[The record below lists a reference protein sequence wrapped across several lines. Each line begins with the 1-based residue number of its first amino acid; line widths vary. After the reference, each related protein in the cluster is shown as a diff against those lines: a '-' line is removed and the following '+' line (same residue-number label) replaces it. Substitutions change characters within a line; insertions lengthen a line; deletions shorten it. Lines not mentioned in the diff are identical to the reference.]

1 MERVLWG
8 LFGLLRR
15 GTGRDVEE
23 ATRERPRGRAHREQ
37 SGWSWFFILFSGSG
51 CNLNLQRARLQDFS
65 FFSFNIFF
73 KHPIMDV
80 ACASFWTL
88 IMRK

>member
-1 MERVLWG
+1 MGPLWAAERG
-8 LFGLLRR
+8 A
-15 GTGRDVEE
+15 GRDEEE
-23 ATRERPRGRAHREQ
+23 ATREQPRGTARREQ
-37 SGWSWFFILFSGSG
+37 SGWSYFLILFSGSE
-51 CNLNLQRARLQDFS
+51 CILKHSELVFKIFS
-65 FFSFNIFF
+65 SFPFNIFF

>member
-1 MERVLWG
+1 M
-8 LFGLLRR
+8 R
-15 GTGRDVEE
+15 GPVAEHTGNNQAGAD
-23 ATRERPRGRAHREQ
+23 
-37 SGWSWFFILFSGSG
+37 FFILFSGSG